1 MLNKTFLAVGNFFLR
16 MKNKERMENAI
27 WIKRENRLTAIDPKT
42 LQYIEGHRNG
52 CMLHFCP
59 NENCH
64 HEKIIKT
71 QSTISFFEKTLFEF
85 GFVRCHR
92 NYLINQSLAKYYCK
106 VDSNITLDKTSI
118 PVAKRQKSAIIKKIK
133 TMS

>member
-1 MLNKTFLAVGNFFLR
+1 LFKR
-16 MKNKERMENAI
+16 IKNKERMENAI

-71 QSTISFFEKTLFEF
+71 QSTISFFEKTFLNL

-92 NYLINQSLAKYYCK
+92 NFLINQSLAKYFCK
-106 VDSNITLDKTSI
+106 DNSCIILEKTSI
-118 PVAKRQKSAIIKKIK
+118 PVAKRQISTIREIIK
-133 TMS
+133 TMSKNG